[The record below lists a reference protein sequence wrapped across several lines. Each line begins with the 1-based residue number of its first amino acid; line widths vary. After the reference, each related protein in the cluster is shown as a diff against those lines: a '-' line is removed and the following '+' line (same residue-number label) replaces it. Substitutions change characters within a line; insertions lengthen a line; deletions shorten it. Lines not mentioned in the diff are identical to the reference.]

1 MNTITIIPVWK
12 TLTLGNLALA
22 ELRKAL
28 HDKKGGIGLA
38 PVALQ
43 TLDASKIV
51 PKVEVD
57 LVAVTYE
64 DLCLPDGATRE
75 AIYTKAI
82 ELGLQIC
89 PSEVGPLVWLEHYG
103 KHRDAENLIIGMEPV
118 SNNLFYLYAVGGTLV
133 FTTSQGA
140 AEHFRGNDSNSRW
153 VFIQP
158 RK

>member
-1 MNTITIIPVWK
+1 MNTTIIPVWK
-12 TLTLGNLALA
+12 TITLGNLTVA

-28 HDKKGGIGLA
+28 QNKKGGIGLA

-43 TLDASKIV
+43 TLDASTIV
-51 PKVEVD
+51 PKVEAD

-64 DLCLPDGATRE
+64 ELGLPDGATRE
-75 AIYTKAI
+75 AIYAKAI
-82 ELGLQIC
+82 ELGLQLC
-89 PSEVGPLVWLEHYG
+89 PPEVGPLVWLEYYG
-103 KHRDAENLIIGMEPV
+103 QQKDCENLIIGMEPV
-118 SNNLFYLYAVGGTLV
+118 SDNLFYLYSTGSTLV

-140 AEHFRGNDSNSRW
+140 LEHFRGNDSNSRW